1 MASKGGNSVNYR
13 TLSLPES
20 LVNQVEKRI
29 RDGEE
34 YIKKHPEK
42 GYTGVTEF
50 FKEALRDKL
59 FENVEPVKRKK
70 P

>member
-1 MASKGGNSVNYR
+1 MFILYLTHNGLVSKYR
-13 TLSLPES
+13 TLSIPEE
-20 LVNQVEKRI
+20 LYDEV
-29 RDGEE
+29 EE
-34 YIKKHPEK
+34 YIRKHPEK

-59 FENVEPVKRKK
+59 FESVDPVKRKK

>member
-1 MASKGGNSVNYR
+1 VSKYR
-13 TLSLPES
+13 TLSIPEE
-20 LVNQVEKRI
+20 LYNEVEV
-29 RDGEE
+29 

-42 GYTGVTEF
+42 GYAGVTEF

-59 FENVEPVKRKK
+59 FERSDSTKKKK

>member
-1 MASKGGNSVNYR
+1 MFILYLTHNGLVSKYR
-13 TLSLPES
+13 TLSIPEE
-20 LVNQVEKRI
+20 LYDEV
-29 RDGEE
+29 EE

-59 FENVEPVKRKK
+59 FENVDPVKRKK